1 VAGLSVGE
9 RQRVEILKAL
19 YRDARILILDEPT
32 AVLARPE
39 AQRLFETLR
48 GMTGQGL
55 SIIFISHKL
64 NEVMAAS
71 DRVAVLRGGRKVAER
86 KTAETSPEELAELMV
101 GRRVTRPK
109 REAHAIGAP
118 RSGGRGRDRASGWQA
133 HAGGRVLHGA
143 CRAKS
148 LGSLAFPATGRRRWG
163 RFCRVLR
170 RRAGRLTLE
179 SARSVGSAPAP
190 SLPKGSAA
198 SPRIAMPRAWWASC
212 RSGKTACWSGWQR
225 PSFATRGFVRRA
237 AARDHAAG

>member
-1 VAGLSVGE
+1 MRSRRDEGRARLMALSEQFGLPVKPEARVASLSVGE

-86 KTAETSPEELAELMV
+86 KTAETSP
-101 GRRVTRPK
+101 RNW
-109 REAHAIGAP
+109 
-118 RSGGRGRDRASGWQA
+118 RS
-133 HAGGRVLHGA
+133 
-143 CRAKS
+143 
-148 LGSLAFPATGRRRWG
+148 
-163 RFCRVLR
+163 
-170 RRAGRLTLE
+170 
-179 SARSVGSAPAP
+179 
-190 SLPKGSAA
+190 
-198 SPRIAMPRAWWASC
+198 
-212 RSGKTACWSGWQR
+212 
-225 PSFATRGFVRRA
+225 
-237 AARDHAAG
+237 

>member
-1 VAGLSVGE
+1 MALSEQFGLPVKPEARVASLSVGE

-86 KTAETSPEELAELMV
+86 KTAETSPGGVGGVDGGPPGDPAES
-101 GRRVTRPK
+101 GRR
-109 REAHAIGAP
+109 
-118 RSGGRGRDRASGWQA
+118 
-133 HAGGRVLHGA
+133 
-143 CRAKS
+143 
-148 LGSLAFPATGRRRWG
+148 TG
-163 RFCRVLR
+163 
-170 RRAGRLTLE
+170 
-179 SARSVGSAPAP
+179 SAR
-190 SLPKGSAA
+190 
-198 SPRIAMPRAWWASC
+198 R
-212 RSGKTACWSGWQR
+212 
-225 PSFATRGFVRRA
+225 F
-237 AARDHAAG
+237 